1 MGNPGSAHRTAV
13 MSAPSLVAWLLVV
26 LLQLDLSL
34 TATSISSSS
43 FISSSSSD
51 PRDSSRDALLWRADA
66 ANSQGPHYRQ
76 FLTSPV
82 KLLGGG
88 VPVPATPSQKIA
100 LASGFQ
106 PHTNHNPWGTPAQR
120 FTGARRQDV
129 PLGPDQDVEVGARV
143 RQQQA

>member
-1 MGNPGSAHRTAV
+1 MGVCHHPVNPGSAHRTAV
-13 MSAPSLVAWLLVV
+13 MNAPSLVAWLLVV
-26 LLQLDLSL
+26 VLQLDLSL
-34 TATSISSSS
+34 TATS
-43 FISSSSSD
+43 ISSSSSD

-88 VPVPATPSQKIA
+88 VPVPTTPSQKIA
-100 LASGFQ
+100 LASGLQ
-106 PHTNHNPWGTPAQR
+106 PHTNHIPWGTPAER

-129 PLGPDQDVEVGARV
+129 PLGPDQDVEAGARV
-143 RQQQA
+143 RQQ